1 MKAKKDKILTASV
14 AAVLSVSMLTAAG
27 NAVNSV
33 LAMMS
38 SYFPEASQA
47 SIRLVS
53 TLPSIVNVIVGL
65 LMGKVIGK
73 KIRYKTTFVL
83 GGILFVLGG
92 MGPAFF
98 HGTLSTILM
107 FRLIF
112 GCGIGCLTFSNAW
125 FLETQPLENHARILG
140 MAAFMANAGA
150 AVLQMASGPL
160 ADRKWYY
167 AFYPY
172 MIGLGTLV
180 MVLTLMKDTRQGS
193 VAGMTAVKDTD
204 EALNIRTSEDQK
216 KERVS
221 PEIMKYVLINF
232 FVSLT
237 AMPVMSGMS
246 MVVAG
251 RGIGGQTVATTV
263 SVILT
268 VCQVGGILVGIVF
281 DRYVKILKRMAIPG
295 ALTIQ
300 GLGIFLIL
308 IAPNVFVV
316 GLGATVSG
324 IGTILISSLCT
335 MYVGESTPKSTIPMA
350 TVIVLMMSQ
359 AGIFLSSYYIQICE
373 RITGAR
379 FGTDAESSYAVS
391 SVLYVAVI
399 IAAIAMI
406 LAGSKRSKQDAPVN
420 E

>member
-38 SYFPEASQA
+38 SFFPEASQA

-83 GGILFVLGG
+83 
-92 MGPAFF
+92 
-98 HGTLSTILM
+98 
-107 FRLIF
+107 
-112 GCGIGCLTFSNAW
+112 
-125 FLETQPLENHARILG
+125 
-140 MAAFMANAGA
+140 
-150 AVLQMASGPL
+150 
-160 ADRKWYY
+160 
-167 AFYPY
+167 
-172 MIGLGTLV
+172 
-180 MVLTLMKDTRQGS
+180 
-193 VAGMTAVKDTD
+193 
-204 EALNIRTSEDQK
+204 
-216 KERVS
+216 
-221 PEIMKYVLINF
+221 
-232 FVSLT
+232 
-237 AMPVMSGMS
+237 
-246 MVVAG
+246 
-251 RGIGGQTVATTV
+251 
-263 SVILT
+263 
-268 VCQVGGILVGIVF
+268 GGILVGIVF